1 MSAALG
7 VRAGSAAGAALL
19 LLSACATLPPAKPAP
34 PPAPLD
40 PARLGLSGAQV
51 APAANGWWR
60 TLGDPQLDTLIERTL
75 SDNPGLAE
83 TTARLQAAQ
92 SQVDAARANELPTL
106 RLSGGETRLKV
117 PSGFGPYLL
126 GGQSVWLGNLGARF
140 NWDLDLSRRQSHALA
155 AARDRA
161 QAATLDIESARLLL
175 AAAVTQTY
183 ISLYRSYALADVAA
197 QAEEQRGRILDITR
211 RRVSAGLDT
220 RVELREAEGALP
232 QAHLVLLQEQSSA
245 ELLRHEL
252 AALSGRGADA
262 YASIGRP
269 GLSLPLTLQ
278 VPSDLPINLLARR
291 PDVIAARWRVDAADS
306 QLLAARAAFYPSVN
320 LSALV
325 GFASISLGKLLS
337 AESFGYGAGPAF
349 SLPLFDAGRLR
360 AQYRGAEAD
369 LDAAAASYNDTV
381 LGAVREVS
389 DQLTQLASL
398 EGEIAQQRRW
408 ADAAE
413 EAYRLAEER
422 YRAGLATY
430 LSVLNAETEV
440 LNARRQSVELMAAQ
454 ASARVTL
461 LLTLGGS
468 FQPPQ
473 SGSVRAAL
481 PAGAAPSTAD
491 STTKR
496 IGAGS

>member
-1 MSAALG
+1 MSAALAA
-7 VRAGSAAGAALL
+7 RAASAAVTAMLL
-19 LLSACATLPPAKPAP
+19 LGACATLPPARPGP

-40 PARLGLSGAQV
+40 PARLGLTGTAA
-51 APAANGWWR
+51 APAADAWWR
-60 TLGDPQLDTLIERTL
+60 TLGDPQLDTLIERSL
-75 SDNPGLAE
+75 SDNPGLVE
-83 TTARLQAAQ
+83 TEARLHAAQ
-92 SQVDAARANELPTL
+92 AQVEAARANELPQL

-126 GGQSVWLGNLGARF
+126 GGQSVWLGNLGARLS
-140 NWDLDLSRRQSHALA
+140 WDLDLSRRQSHALA

-175 AAAVTQTY
+175 AAAVTQSY
-183 ISLYRSYALADVAA
+183 ISLYRSYALAEVAA

-211 RRVSAGLDT
+211 RRVAAGLDT

-232 QAHLVLLQEQSSA
+232 QAHLVLLQEQSSE
-245 ELLRHEL
+245 ELLRHQL
-252 AALSGRGADA
+252 AALSGRGAEA

-269 GLSLPLTLQ
+269 ALALPLTLQ
-278 VPSDLPINLLARR
+278 VPSSLPINLLARR

-306 QLLAARAAFYPSVN
+306 QLLSARAAFYPSVN

-325 GFASISLGKLLS
+325 GFASISLGNLLS
-337 AESFGYGAGPAF
+337 AESFGYGAGPAV

-369 LDAAAASYNDTV
+369 LDVAAASYNDTV
-381 LGAVREVS
+381 LGAVQEVS

-398 EGEIAQQRRW
+398 EGEIGQQRQW

-440 LNARRQSVELMAAQ
+440 LNARRQSVELMTAQ

-461 LLTLGGS
+461 LLALGGS
-468 FQPPQ
+468 FQLPQ
-473 SGSVRAAL
+473 SSSVRASL
-481 PAGAAPSTAD
+481 PAGTVPSAANRS
-491 STTKR
+491 KR
-496 IGAGS
+496 AAL